1 MKAIFTFLLKAIF
14 WIAIV
19 MFFDIPEKVSRIDW
33 CEIKSKSERLVKSGV
48 AQVYD
53 LCDEPISNLAN
64 SIEEY
69 IGHAESSSVTN
80 EYIEQKVDVQEAVDA
95 VDTVKNEVE
104 EWPPIERY
112 PSKED
117 ERWILAADD
126 IKVDLYYNA
135 SEQGNANPLCTA
147 SGFIINPN
155 DLYSHKIIA
164 MERALMQ
171 SLELDF
177 GDVVKIHGTGRWDG
191 VWQIQDVVHP
201 KYDGQKKISILM
213 ANHVKNSAW
222 ENIQLYVLAD
232 KDNTPVYK
240 YHMAPSEDN

>member
-19 MFFDIPEKVSRIDW
+19 TFFDIPAKISRIDW
-33 CEIKSKSERLVKSGV
+33 CEIKSKSERVIKNGV

-53 LCDEPISNLAN
+53 LCDKPISNLAAN
-64 SIEEY
+64 IEEY
-69 IGHAESSSVTN
+69 IGQDDLDLVENEIVAEKMEVHKVEVPEDT
-80 EYIEQKVDVQEAVDA
+80 IKKEQ
-95 VDTVKNEVE
+95 
-104 EWPPIERY
+104 WPSIERY

-117 ERWILAADD
+117 KRWILAADD

-135 SEQGNANPLCTA
+135 SEQGNANPRCTA

-171 SLELDF
+171 SLGLDF
-177 GDVVKIHGTGRWDG
+177 GDVVKIQDTGRWDG
-191 VWQIQDVVHP
+191 VWQIQDIVHP

-213 ANHVKNSAW
+213 ANHVTYSTW
-222 ENIQLYVLAD
+222 ENIKLYILTD
-232 KDNTPVYK
+232 KENTSVYK
-240 YHMAPSEDN
+240 YHMAPSEDI